1 MKHVLYIKLRSD
13 SDGIV
18 LRSIVNLMQ
27 GVAVYGRTGF
37 MIAVIGAC
45 PILVYAGAAPLAQP
59 QGGAVAVSIGR
70 AGEIS
75 LEAREA
81 PLARV
86 FAELSKATGAPIRY
100 TTVPDAPVSA
110 ACHGESVKRVL
121 LCLLGSEAD
130 LIFQYSGQKKRG
142 ASSGGL
148 KGVKVL
154 ASTFADR
161 LPGSTAAPGAAPS
174 RQASGFANPP
184 AMAES
189 LDDVLAMTQSL
200 DPEQRAQAL
209 EKLGRVE
216 GVEEDTLRAAYKAGL
231 TDEDG
236 DVRAAAISGMALLDQ
251 GGDVEW
257 LKAAMNDRH
266 ASARLAA
273 LDSLGDDAQSRPYLI
288 MALSD
293 PDESVRVLAEMRL
306 GIQ

>member
-1 MKHVLYIKLRSD
+1 MH
-13 SDGIV
+13 
-18 LRSIVNLMQ
+18 

-100 TTVPDAPVSA
+100 SAAPEAPVSA
-110 ACHGESVKRVL
+110 ACHGESLKRVL
-121 LCLLGSEAD
+121 LCLLGTEAD
-130 LIFQYSGQKKRG
+130 LIFQYSGRTTRG

-148 KGVKVL
+148 TGVKVL
-154 ASTFADR
+154 ASTFVEGR
-161 LPGSTAAPGAAPS
+161 PLGSGVSEIASSHPASDAANLSTPVD
-174 RQASGFANPP
+174 N
-184 AMAES
+184 

-200 DPEQRAQAL
+200 DPEQRAQGL

-216 GVEEDTLRAAYKAGL
+216 GVEEDTLRAAYRAGL
-231 TDEDG
+231 ADDDG

-273 LDSLGDDAQSRPYLI
+273 LDSLGDDARSRPYLI